1 MRDTTRFGRVNEA
14 LDKALTRLG
23 IDPTTP
29 NTYLPDMDIVRVNR
43 SVSRI
48 YNVSREDQFAL
59 TRERVERETRERRE
73 RMRER
78 NREIEE
84 PPY

>member
-29 NTYLPDMDIVRVNR
+29 NTYLPDRLTGKIGRALGKTE
-43 SVSRI
+43 
-48 YNVSREDQFAL
+48 SRETWL
-59 TRERVERETRERRE
+59 KRLREQG
-73 RMRER
+73 
-78 NREIEE
+78 
-84 PPY
+84 